1 MNYIRVLEIISGF
14 AIEGPLGGI
23 ERFGLE
29 LAYALGRTRFVP
41 IVCGLW
47 EYGTPFEHD
56 RVVSLRKKG
65 NEAFIAARWEE
76 QAPYRSF
83 RRALIGMQKAV
94 TGRVDLIHSHCQ
106 FGDIAALLLK
116 GPLGAQAIIRTVH
129 NEREWIKRPLRRLFL
144 TQMSYPWMFDAEIGV
159 AQRVVD
165 NLNRRPVARWL
176 GRRAILIHN
185 ALNLQRFE
193 NLHVDRRSKRRC
205 LGLPE
210 EGWIVGT
217 VGRLTEQK
225 GYALLLEAAVL
236 VLKRLPQ
243 THFLVIGTG
252 ELEEDLKRLA
262 KRLRIDTKVIFTG
275 PRTDVEEL
283 MSMMDLF
290 VSSSLWEG
298 LPTVLLESMAA
309 GVPIVATQVSGNTEL
324 IQHGDAGLLVP
335 PGDPV
340 SLAKAILLSLT
351 DRQKAISMSIVA
363 RTRVQQCF
371 SIESVAQQ
379 HVALYTTLL
388 QEKDHPKGL
397 LT

>member
-1 MNYIRVLEIISGF
+1 
-14 AIEGPLGGI
+14 
-23 ERFGLE
+23 
-29 LAYALGRTRFVP
+29 
-41 IVCGLW
+41 
-47 EYGTPFEHD
+47 
-56 RVVSLRKKG
+56 
-65 NEAFIAARWEE
+65 
-76 QAPYRSF
+76 
-83 RRALIGMQKAV
+83 
-94 TGRVDLIHSHCQ
+94 
-106 FGDIAALLLK
+106 
-116 GPLGAQAIIRTVH
+116 
-129 NEREWIKRPLRRLFL
+129 
-144 TQMSYPWMFDAEIGV
+144 MFDAEIGV